1 MDKEKLSKYQYIPID
16 VLIEDARK
24 YLKDRMGLGE
34 RTADT
39 FYNIWKQL
47 IPYMENQGI
56 PYYTPEVGEEF
67 ISFRHQKMGIAFSE
81 NWGSRISLAMRRL
94 EEFYL
99 TGKMHKKEKFS
110 PSFDSEVG
118 TSITAFIKERATLNR
133 FSTYT
138 LKHSHYYLSLF
149 VDYINRLNIHKISDL
164 EANYITTFLESLD
177 KTKRSLRYYV
187 IRNLQ
192 LYLNYIHE
200 KGLTRLNLSKLLRTD
215 AYRNTPR
222 VPSVY
227 TKDEIIKLCN
237 SVDRGNPRGKRN
249 YAILMLLSRYGLR
262 TSDICNLKF
271 ENILWNDCLIVLTQH
286 KTKEKI
292 ELPLTQE
299 VGSAIIDYVKHGR
312 PQKDHPYVFLNGISP
327 FAPVGS
333 ALINIIVRQA
343 FRQAKV
349 DTTARKHG
357 PHSLRHS
364 LASLLLKEKVVLPV
378 ITGILGHKSSEH
390 TKDYLRVDIEN
401 LKHCA
406 LDVPPVSSDFY
417 NQKGGTFYE

>member
-1 MDKEKLSKYQYIPID
+1 MDKQKLSKNRHTAID
-16 VLIEDARK
+16 VLIEDAMM
-24 YLKDRMGLGE
+24 YLRETMVLSQGT
-34 RTADT
+34 TAT
-39 FYNIWKQL
+39 FYKIWKQL
-47 IPYMENQGI
+47 IPYMKDRNI
-56 PYYTPEVGEEF
+56 PYYTPEVGERF
-67 ISFRHQKMGIAFSE
+67 ISFRYQDMGIAFSE
-81 NWGSRISLAMRRL
+81 SWGSRISLEIRRL

-99 TGKMHKKEKFS
+99 TGKMYKKEKFS
-110 PSFDSEVG
+110 PSFESEIG
-118 TSITAFIKERATLNR
+118 TSVIMFINERASQNR

-138 LKHSHYYLSLF
+138 LQHIRYYLSLF
-149 VDYINRLNIHKISDL
+149 VDYSNRFNINKISEI
-164 EANYITTFLESLD
+164 EANNITVFLDSLD

-187 IRNLQ
+187 IRNMQ
-192 LYLNYIHE
+192 LYLSYLHE
-200 KGLTRLNLSKLLRTD
+200 KGLTTLNLSRLLRTD

-227 TKDEIIKLCN
+227 TKDEIMKLCC
-237 SVDRGNPRGKRN
+237 SVDRANPRGKRN

-271 ENILWNDCLIVLTQH
+271 ENILWSDCLIVLTQY
-286 KTKEKI
+286 KTKEKV

-299 VGSAIIDYVKHGR
+299 VGSAIIDYIKHGR
-312 PQKDHPYVFLNGISP
+312 PQKDHPYIFLNGISP
-327 FAPVGS
+327 FEPVGP

-378 ITGILGHKSSEH
+378 ITGILGHKNSEN

-406 LDVPPVSSDFY
+406 LDVPPVASGFY
-417 NQKGGTFYE
+417 NQKGGMFYE